1 MSIGGIWFCSQK
13 AAYIWNLI
21 LERKLIHE
29 KVLVPHNFK
38 VLEVLE
44 IVKAT
49 MLRLS
54 LSAATPY
61 GEQLVREV
69 VTKLIRAFGD
79 ETHRRY
85 GTLVVRLTK
94 VYISPNLIINF

>member
-1 MSIGGIWFCSQK
+1 M
-13 AAYIWNLI
+13 
-21 LERKLIHE
+21 
-29 KVLVPHNFK
+29 PHNFK

-69 VTKLIRAFGD
+69 VTKLIRPLAM
-79 ETHRRY
+79 RRI
-85 GTLVVRLTK
+85 GGMGLW
-94 VYISPNLIINF
+94 